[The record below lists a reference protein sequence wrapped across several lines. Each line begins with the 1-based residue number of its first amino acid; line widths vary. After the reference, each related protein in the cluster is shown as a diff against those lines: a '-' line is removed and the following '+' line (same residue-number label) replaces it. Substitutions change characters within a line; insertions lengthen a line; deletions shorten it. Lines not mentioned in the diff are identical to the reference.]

1 MKTQHLELILTA
13 LAESVE
19 KARMEH
25 AKDVNA
31 HLETIQHSMDRLY
44 ALWEIKDVLDDD
56 DKSKREKLLA
66 IAGIVDVALNPD
78 MGTDDDWGYQ

>member
-19 KARMEH
+19 KARIER

-31 HLETIQHSMDRLY
+31 HLETMQYSMDRLY
-44 ALWEIKDVLDDD
+44 ALWEIKDVLDND